1 MTKSELLAWLD
12 EQSWTSNVGEATL
25 AVATGHDNIAW
36 YSVQLMDVSNDEA
49 IRRNVQF
56 YVVNEGENDEAAYW
70 KDKTPTS
77 NLTTETQISVCK
89 WITYR
94 TLLAALDFSTASSI
108 ISKLTSASL
117 ADPVMSQI
125 HAMLSSYGGSEPG
138 IDINNPS
145 VQALITSLATG
156 ESPHLTQA
164 EANEVIGLAD
174 NITED

>member
-1 MTKSELLAWLD
+1 MTKSELLMWLE

-25 AVATGHDNIAW
+25 AVATGNDNIAW
-36 YSVQLMDVSNDEA
+36 YSVQLMDVSNNEA

-77 NLTTETQISVCK
+77 NLTTGTQNLVYK
-89 WITYR
+89 WISYR
-94 TLLAALDFSTASSI
+94 TLLAELNFSTASSI
-108 ISKLTSASL
+108 ISKLTAASL
-117 ADPVMSQI
+117 ADPVMSQV

-138 IDINNPS
+138 VDINNLS

-156 ESPHLTQA
+156 ESPLLTQA
-164 EANEVIGLAD
+164 EANEVIGLSD